1 MTKILTYISRLLIS
15 YSKFGIMIFSLSLI
29 NTALKSD
36 DNFRY
41 LTQSS
46 QFLKLGGVYI
56 NEEKNIRKRKLV
68 NKYIKLENGKYLMCK
83 PEEFSLAITALGQNA
98 ATYDHCIYQKGYYSN
113 LKELSK

>member
-1 MTKILTYISRLLIS
+1 MKKVFANILRLLVS

-29 NTALKSD
+29 NSALKSGSD
-36 DNFRY
+36 FIY

-68 NKYIKLENGKYLMCK
+68 NKYIILGIGKYL
-83 PEEFSLAITALGQNA
+83 I
-98 ATYDHCIYQKGYYSN
+98 
-113 LKELSK
+113 

>member
-1 MTKILTYISRLLIS
+1 MKKILACISRLLIS

-36 DNFRY
+36 DSFRY
-41 LTQSS
+41 LNQSS

-68 NKYIKLENGKYLMCK
+68 NKYLKLENGKYL
-83 PEEFSLAITALGQNA
+83 I
-98 ATYDHCIYQKGYYSN
+98 
-113 LKELSK
+113 

>member
-1 MTKILTYISRLLIS
+1 MKKVFANILRLLVS

-29 NTALKSD
+29 NSALKSGND
-36 DNFRY
+36 FIY

-68 NKYIKLENGKYLMCK
+68 NKYIELENGKYL
-83 PEEFSLAITALGQNA
+83 I
-98 ATYDHCIYQKGYYSN
+98 
-113 LKELSK
+113 

>member
-1 MTKILTYISRLLIS
+1 MKLILACFSRLLIS
-15 YSKFGIMIFSLSLI
+15 YSKFGIMIFSLSII

-68 NKYIKLENGKYLMCK
+68 NKYIKLENGKYL
-83 PEEFSLAITALGQNA
+83 IW
-98 ATYDHCIYQKGYYSN
+98 
-113 LKELSK
+113 

>member
-1 MTKILTYISRLLIS
+1 MKKVFANILRLLVS

-29 NTALKSD
+29 NSALKSGND
-36 DNFRY
+36 FIY

-68 NKYIKLENGKYLMCK
+68 NKYIELENGKYL
-83 PEEFSLAITALGQNA
+83 IW
-98 ATYDHCIYQKGYYSN
+98 
-113 LKELSK
+113 

>member
-1 MTKILTYISRLLIS
+1 MKKVLANISRLLVS

-36 DNFRY
+36 NNFIY

-46 QFLKLGGVYI
+46 QYLKLGGVYI

-68 NKYIKLENGKYLMCK
+68 ID
-83 PEEFSLAITALGQNA
+83 T
-98 ATYDHCIYQKGYYSN
+98 
-113 LKELSK
+113 